1 MLFTTLRSGTLGPRI
16 SGPRTLRSTAIVVRT
31 VYVSSRRPN
40 EKYRDWAREDTERV
54 KRERELGYARKMK
67 ELTQLTKELRRS
79 RTRVST
85 EGRGSERDEIVEG
98 PGPRTLGPRSSSGP
112 NSKTPGPNSKTP
124 GPNSKTS
131 GPRTSGAR
139 SLVTPSTPLPTSI
152 INKLGLAARYLVS
165 KTHANWPIAIKTLA
179 EEGVTDISEKDLRK
193 LVYAIPHQDLAY
205 VIPQLES
212 LFHNSHHQL
221 SPKIMNRFIES
232 LSRGG
237 TISRGNLAR
246 IELYVER
253 IRAGSPPGVKPL
265 PRRTYELL
273 ISVYGKCNK
282 LSQIDAILQEM
293 KSFKLSPSPAIYSN
307 VLKTYVYKSR
317 DHKQATAVFDTMKF
331 LSHTTRPN
339 TDAYNDIIVSYVN
352 NNDVEKALDL
362 YQDMIDGRIEV
373 NQSIMVALSRGCSQR
388 PGLLFK
394 SWEFMLEIYDR
405 GWTPRRETLE
415 YMISLA
421 AHDGDTALARVIFKK
436 LAAVGS
442 ITRRSVTF
450 LLQAYGKSR
459 VQAAAAATPAAAIM
473 DPPIVSM
480 HEKGRLLRRTLLSEF
495 NSVRETVPMLP
506 VLDVTTAEEI
516 MAESGA
522 IWRYIVEEMPEV
534 VSVEGYNTY
543 LNVAAEFGTEEEFL
557 GRYGESS
564 HELWRESV
572 QGRDLGPKDPDP
584 KDLDLTHSL
593 GPKDLDPK
601 DLDPK
606 DLDPK
611 DLDPKDLEPGP
622 LRNTFTYIIGLKA
635 AGNLK
640 SYQLA
645 QQIWTERG
653 HYRKTNQF
661 RTLSPTKKNQLDFEF
676 ANSMVQ
682 SLTKMKHLLDALAVI
697 LSTEYQF
704 KWSWNQLRP
713 IHKEFVE
720 AGMDKQ
726 SRTVRNIALRA
737 QVRFEGKVDRRRRWT

>member
-1 MLFTTLRSGTLGPRI
+1 
-16 SGPRTLRSTAIVVRT
+16 
-31 VYVSSRRPN
+31 
-40 EKYRDWAREDTERV
+40 
-54 KRERELGYARKMK
+54 
-67 ELTQLTKELRRS
+67 
-79 RTRVST
+79 
-85 EGRGSERDEIVEG
+85 
-98 PGPRTLGPRSSSGP
+98 
-112 NSKTPGPNSKTP
+112 
-124 GPNSKTS
+124 
-131 GPRTSGAR
+131 
-139 SLVTPSTPLPTSI
+139 
-152 INKLGLAARYLVS
+152 
-165 KTHANWPIAIKTLA
+165 
-179 EEGVTDISEKDLRK
+179 
-193 LVYAIPHQDLAY
+193 
-205 VIPQLES
+205 
-212 LFHNSHHQL
+212 
-221 SPKIMNRFIES
+221 MNRFIES

-506 VLDVTTAEEI
+506 VLDVTTVEEI

-522 IWRYIVEEMPEV
+522 IWRYIVEEVPEV

-557 GRYGESS
+557 GRYNESS

-572 QGRDLGPKDPDP
+572 QGRDLDP
-584 KDLDLTHSL
+584 KDLEDLDLTL
-593 GPKDLDPK
+593 DLDPK
-601 DLDPK
+601 DLK
-606 DLDPK
+606 DLDLQ
-611 DLDPKDLEPGP
+611 DLQDLEPGPNGVPGPGPNPPGP

-737 QVRFEGKVDRRRRWT
+737 QVRFEGKVDRRERSRRRWN

>member
-1 MLFTTLRSGTLGPRI
+1 MLFTTLRSGILGPRT
-16 SGPRTLRSTAIVVRT
+16 SGPRTLRSTAIAVRT

-67 ELTQLTKELRRS
+67 ELTRLTKELRRS
-79 RTRVST
+79 RVST
-85 EGRGSERDEIVEG
+85 EGRGSERDENLEG
-98 PGPRTLGPRSSSGP
+98 GPRTSGPNSKTLGPRTSDPRSSSGP
-112 NSKTPGPNSKTP
+112 NSNI
-124 GPNSKTS
+124 S
-131 GPRTSGAR
+131 GPRTSNPKTSGPNPGPR
-139 SLVTPSTPLPTSI
+139 SLVTPSTPLPPSI

-165 KTHANWPIAIKTLA
+165 KTNANWPIAIQALA
-179 EEGVTDISEKDLRK
+179 EEGVADIPEKDLRK

-205 VIPQLES
+205 VIPHLES
-212 LFHNSHHQL
+212 LFHHSHHQL

-232 LSRGG
+232 LSRGA

-246 IELYVER
+246 IELYVDR

-273 ISVYGKCNK
+273 ISVYGKCNN

-293 KSFKLSPSPAIYSN
+293 KLFKLSPSAAIYSN

-362 YQDMIDGRIEV
+362 YQEMLDARIEV

-388 PGLLFK
+388 PGLRFK

-405 GWTPRRETLE
+405 GWTPHRETLE

-421 AHDGDTALARVIFKK
+421 AHDGDTALARVMFKK

-442 ITRRSVTF
+442 LTPRSLTF

-459 VQAAAAATPAAAIM
+459 IHAELM

-480 HEKGRLLRRTLLSEF
+480 HEKGRLLRRTLLMEF
-495 NSVRETVPMLP
+495 NSVPETVPMLP
-506 VLDVTTAEEI
+506 LLDVTTAEEI
-516 MAESGA
+516 MAESQA
-522 IWRYIVEEMPEV
+522 IWRYIVEERPEV

-557 GRYGESS
+557 GRYGELY
-564 HELWRESV
+564 HELWREPRRV
-572 QGRDLGPKDPDP
+572 EVEVEVEVDEVL
-584 KDLDLTHSL
+584 
-593 GPKDLDPK
+593 KDLDPR
-601 DLDPK
+601 DLDLQN
-606 DLDPK
+606 LDPGPG
-611 DLDPKDLEPGP
+611 LVPGP
-622 LRNTFTYIIGLKA
+622 GPNPNPPGPMRNTFTYIIGLKA

-704 KWSWNQLRP
+704 KWSWNQLKP
-713 IHKEFVE
+713 IHREFVE

-737 QVRFEGKVDRRRRWT
+737 QVRFEGKVDRRERSRRRWN